1 MTADCHA
8 QYVVHVD
15 VHVRSLR
22 GHANKMEEEREGR
35 REEGRKEGRREGRK
49 RQEAMTCGLLSEVL
63 PVVFTIGEVPLIC
76 KSHHTLIP

>member
-1 MTADCHA
+1 MLYMLTYMSEAFEA
-8 QYVVHVD
+8 MLTKG
-15 VHVRSLR
+15 RKE
-22 GHANKMEEEREGR
+22 GREG
-35 REEGRKEGRREGRK
+35 GRKEGRREGRI